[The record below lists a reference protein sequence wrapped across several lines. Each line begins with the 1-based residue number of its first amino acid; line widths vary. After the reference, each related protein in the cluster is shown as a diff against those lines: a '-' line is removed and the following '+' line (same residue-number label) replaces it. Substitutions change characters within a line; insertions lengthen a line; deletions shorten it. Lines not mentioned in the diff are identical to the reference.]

1 MRSIRKGP
9 ITCQY
14 RHYWRTER
22 NINVYDPMCVQPNPC
37 VCPLP
42 YPPIHCVF
50 HHQWLSNFHA
60 YPIPCS
66 PAISRKR
73 KNVIYRSII
82 VLAYPLITFSRCTLC
97 ALNAFRN
104 AFTMDRKC
112 ESYWA
117 ERKTTSEHRYSQCG
131 EPSSLTRSS
140 AIPPRPLPPPLC
152 SSTTIRASLLFRCP
166 LAVALCKGHLMFLYL

>member
-1 MRSIRKGP
+1 MRPTEPLCVSIAVSPDPLCFSPPVALKFPRVS
-9 ITCQY
+9 Y
-14 RHYWRTER
+14 SLFSR
-22 NINVYDPMCVQPNPC
+22 NIPKKE
-37 VCPLP
+37 
-42 YPPIHCVF
+42 
-50 HHQWLSNFHA
+50 
-60 YPIPCS
+60 
-66 PAISRKR
+66 KR
-73 KNVIYRSII
+73 YLRSII

-152 SSTTIRASLLFRCP
+152 SSTTIRASLSYS
-166 LAVALCKGHLMFLYL
+166 VALSRWLCVRDT

>member
-1 MRSIRKGP
+1 MTQCASNRTPVCVHCRIPRSTVFFTTSGSQISTRILFPVLPQYPEKGK
-9 ITCQY
+9 TL
-14 RHYWRTER
+14 R
-22 NINVYDPMCVQPNPC
+22 
-37 VCPLP
+37 L
-42 YPPIHCVF
+42 
-50 HHQWLSNFHA
+50 
-60 YPIPCS
+60 
-66 PAISRKR
+66 
-73 KNVIYRSII
+73 RSII

-152 SSTTIRASLLFRCP
+152 SSTTIRASLSYS
-166 LAVALCKGHLMFLYL
+166 VALSRWLCVRDT